1 MKAKFKLTDEYKIN
15 AFGVKLFR
23 IEATVDIEARGIKK
37 GEKGGFV
44 EKEENLSGNA
54 WVYGNAEVYG
64 NARVYDDAWVYDDAE
79 VYGNARVSGN
89 AGVSGNARVSGN
101 AWVYGNARV
110 YGNAWVSGNA
120 GVSGNAWVYG
130 NAGVSGNARVSGNA
144 WVYGNAGVSGNAWV
158 SGNKHYTKGWFIG
171 GDDTGKITNVTD
183 QMGTDYWKAQYVLG
197 DYEITNKTPEKK
209 ENPKEIQIDG
219 ATYVLREDK

>member
-1 MKAKFKLTDEYKIN
+1 MEAKFKLTDEYKIN

-54 WVYGNAEVYG
+54 WVY
-64 NARVYDDAWVYDDAE
+64 DDAE
-79 VYGNARVSGN
+79 VRGNARVSGN
-89 AGVSGNARVSGN
+89 AGVSGNAQVSGD
-101 AWVYGNARV
+101 
-110 YGNAWVSGNA
+110 
-120 GVSGNAWVYG
+120 
-130 NAGVSGNARVSGNA
+130 ARVSGNA
-144 WVYGNAGVSGNAWV
+144 WVSGD
-158 SGNKHYTKGWFIG
+158 KHYTKGWFIG

-197 DYEITNKTPEKK
+197 DYEITDRTPEKK
-209 ENPKEIQIDG
+209 DNPKEIQIDG

>member
-1 MKAKFKLTDEYKIN
+1 MKNFKLTDEYITN
-15 AFGVKLFR
+15 AYGVKLFR
-23 IEATVDIEARGIKK
+23 IEATVDIESRGIKK

-44 EKEENLSGNA
+44 EKEENLFGNA
-54 WVYGNAEVYG
+54 WVYGDAKVYG
-64 NARVYDDAWVYDDAE
+64 NARVYGDAWVYGDAK
-79 VYGNARVSGN
+79 VYGD
-89 AGVSGNARVSGN
+89 

-110 YGNAWVSGNA
+110 YGDAE
-120 GVSGNAWVYG
+120 
-130 NAGVSGNARVSGNA
+130 
-144 WVYGNAGVSGNAWV
+144 V

-197 DYEITNKTPEKK
+197 DYEITDRTPEKK
-209 ENPKEIQIDG
+209 DNPKEIQIDG

>member
-54 WVYGNAEVYG
+54 WVY
-64 NARVYDDAWVYDDAE
+64 DDAQ
-79 VYGNARVSGN
+79 VSGD
-89 AGVSGNARVSGN
+89 
-101 AWVYGNARV
+101 ARV
-110 YGNAWVSGNA
+110 YGNAG
-120 GVSGNAWVYG
+120 VYG
-130 NAGVSGNARVSGNA
+130 D
-144 WVYGNAGVSGNAWV
+144 
-158 SGNKHYTKGWFIG
+158 KHYTKGWFIG

-209 ENPKEIQIDG
+209 DNPKEIQIDG

>member
-15 AFGVKLFR
+15 AFGVRLFR
-23 IEATVDIEARGIKK
+23 IEATVDIEARGVKK

-44 EKEENLSGNA
+44 EKEENLF
-54 WVYGNAEVYG
+54 
-64 NARVYDDAWVYDDAE
+64 
-79 VYGNARVSGN
+79 
-89 AGVSGNARVSGN
+89 
-101 AWVYGNARV
+101 
-110 YGNAWVSGNA
+110 
-120 GVSGNAWVYG
+120 GNAWVYG
-130 NAGVSGNARVSGNA
+130 NAGVSGNARVYDDAEVRGNA
-144 WVYGNAGVSGNAWV
+144 RVYDDAEVYGDARVYDDAQVYGDAWVYGNARVYGNAGVSGNARVYDDAEVRGNAWV

-183 QMGTDYWKAQYVLG
+183 QMGTGYWKAQYVLG
-197 DYEITNKTPEKK
+197 DYDITDKIPEKK

>member
-54 WVYGNAEVYG
+54 WVYDDAQVSGD
-64 NARVYDDAWVYDDAE
+64 ARVYDDAQ
-79 VYGNARVSGN
+79 VYGDAQVSGD
-89 AGVSGNARVSGN
+89 

-110 YGNAWVSGNA
+110 YGNAWVSGDA
-120 GVSGNAWVYG
+120 QVSGDARVYG
-130 NAGVSGNARVSGNA
+130 NAGV
-144 WVYGNAGVSGNAWV
+144 YGD
-158 SGNKHYTKGWFIG
+158 KHYTKGWFIG

-183 QMGTDYWKAQYVLG
+183 QMGTGYWKAQYVLG

-209 ENPKEIQIDG
+209 DNPKEIQIDG